1 MSSIEM
7 AISLSPVCPGSC
19 RSAAPRSRNRLL
31 RGLQPQPS
39 RPAGEVFSAFVR
51 GERAELV
58 LPGTDE
64 GMRPNLVLVRHI

>member
-7 AISLSPVCPGSC
+7 AISLGPVCPGSC
-19 RSAAPRSRNRLL
+19 RSAAPRSRTRLL
-31 RGLQPQPS
+31 PRLQPA
-39 RPAGEVFSAFVR
+39 RPAGEVFSAFVC
-51 GERAELV
+51 GESAELV